1 MGLLGPA
8 IPLLALTL
16 DVHETSL
23 GGAFA
28 ARAGGYI
35 LGSLLL
41 SQIPERSSISRI
53 GTLLCLALPRS
64 LPPFLC
70 VCVFLFLFFV
80 VPPSLPPLIQIF
92 SSSHTNRH
100 HGSSGSSGLRSERGH
115 AFLQTL
121 GCLPSP
127 LFLPR

>member
-35 LGSLLL
+35 LGSLLV
-41 SQIPERSSISRI
+41 SKVPERSSISRI
-53 GTLLCLALPRS
+53 GMLLLLCSS
-64 LPPFLC
+64 L
-70 VCVFLFLFFV
+70 
-80 VPPSLPPLIQIF
+80 PPSLPPFTYPF
-92 SSSHTNRH
+92 SFFSHH
-100 HGSSGSSGLRSERGH
+100 
-115 AFLQTL
+115 QT
-121 GCLPSP
+121 GI
-127 LFLPR
+127 